1 MLEASKIPDVTKG
14 SPILDS
20 KRTSSGVLEG
30 LAKGKPQPVL
40 NINNKKEL
48 LKDSKFE

>member
-20 KRTSSGVLEG
+20 KRTSSGVLKG
-30 LAKGKPQPVL
+30 LTKGKPQPVL
-40 NINNKKEL
+40 NINNKKRT
-48 LKDSKFE
+48 SKRIEI

>member
-1 MLEASKIPDVTKG
+1 MLEASKLPDVTKG

-20 KRTSSGVLEG
+20 KRSSSGVLEG

-40 NINNKKEL
+40 SLNDKKRT
-48 LKDSKFE
+48 SKRIEI

>member
-14 SPILDS
+14 SPILDGN
-20 KRTSSGVLEG
+20 RTSSGVLEG

-40 NINNKKEL
+40 NIKNKKRT
-48 LKDSKFE
+48 SKRIEI